1 MTLEQWLE
9 PGRDQASEESEP
21 ARRPRVVTA
30 LEAFAQH
37 RELTLLGKPGSGK
50 STFGAHVLLMLAHA
64 WMGDG
69 QALGKLG
76 ASWNH
81 GALLPIRVVLRR
93 FAEQLPAGEST
104 VRAGDLWEFIGR
116 DFIAS
121 GYGQSKDILKYVMG
135 IARQHGALILL
146 DGLDECGTPAR
157 RARVVKAVDEFR
169 RTAAPKCRF
178 VTTAR
183 PYAWPEDPDPA
194 RGVYVLADLND
205 QQIEWFINGWYGAVV
220 TQKWLSPA
228 EGQQKIADLIRARER
243 SDLKPLTQNPL
254 LLTLM
259 AALNTNRGRLP
270 DDRVDLYNESV
281 DLLMTRWNQK
291 VGADKALLDELNIPS
306 LKLSDLREVLEEL
319 AFKLHERDVSS
330 EGSADIREGPLV
342 GAFQKLLKSKDK
354 ADVVVDYIEK
364 RAGLLVGQ
372 GERDNERHF
381 TFPHRTF
388 REFLAACHLA
398 ALPDFP
404 SECRRLARSAPAHWQ
419 VVLPMAARL
428 AKAERGASAADELI
442 KGDSVDAFLSR
453 GTPDHVDWTCA
464 RLAGAQLLEIGL
476 SAIETRERTQAIAR
490 RVARWLEK
498 SLPVHTS
505 EGGVSGVQRALAG
518 DVLASLGDPRFEP
531 KLFHLPGDKMLG
543 FVKIPADP
551 SFRIGTSGQHAIR
564 VGEILGAS
572 VPRHEINDDA
582 VETPEFYI
590 SRYAITVSQFKAFV
604 DASGHKIGD
613 SDALLGPGNLPVR
626 WVSWHEALAYCN
638 WMNEVLVREL
648 ADSVIS
654 PLIRSGEW
662 SVSLPSELEWEKAA
676 RGDGNTVFP
685 WGDDPDSERANYRNT
700 RIDVAAPV
708 GCFPDNHYGLF
719 DMVGNVFAWTRS
731 LWGVNFSSPTFRYP
745 YKANDPLREDSAAGD
760 NVLRVVRGGSWLS
773 SLESTRCGSRERFHP
788 HLRNDYVG
796 FRVVVVPA
804 TGAANG
810 RCV

>member
-1 MTLEQWLE
+1 MRPPATPPGGVVPTGHGTSTISTQGGSAVLGAVEVRNGHFIGRELIQVITSVLTKDDDAEEAKSVIALYVKTLAVELSGLKLGEVDLSADQTRQTPLQLADIYVPLDTTLRISRDMTLAQWLE
-9 PGRDQASEESEP
+9 PGREHPSEESEP
-21 ARRPRVVTA
+21 DRKTRLVTA

-37 RELTLLGKPGSGK
+37 RELTVLGKPGSGK

-64 WMGDG
+64 WMGEG

-76 ASWNH
+76 ANWTY

-93 FAEQLPAGEST
+93 FAEQLPAGESP

-116 DFIAS
+116 DFNAS
-121 GYGQSKDILKYVMG
+121 GYGQSDDILKYVKR

-157 RARVVKAVDEFR
+157 RDRVVKAVDEFK
-169 RTAAPKCRF
+169 RTAAPACRF

-183 PYAWPEDPDPA
+183 PYAWPGGPDPA

-228 EGQQKIADLIRARER
+228 EGQRKIADLIRARER

-291 VGADKALLDELNIPS
+291 VGADKALLDELDIPS

-319 AFKLHERDVSS
+319 AFNLHERDVSS
-330 EGSADIREGPLV
+330 AASADIREGPLV

-442 KGDSVDAFLSR
+442 KGDSIDAFLGR
-453 GTPDHVDWTCA
+453 GTLDQVDWTCA

-490 RVARWLEK
+490 RVAGWLAK

-505 EGGVSGVQRALAG
+505 EGGVAGVQRALAG
-518 DVLASLGDPRFEP
+518 DVLAGLGDPRFEP
-531 KLFHLPGDKMLG
+531 KLFHLPADKMLG
-543 FVKIPADP
+543 FVRFWPIPA
-551 SFRIGTSGQHAIR
+551 S
-564 VGEILGAS
+564 ES
-572 VPRHEINDDA
+572 VLPGNTR
-582 VETPEFYI
+582 
-590 SRYAITVSQFKAFV
+590 S
-604 DASGHKIGD
+604 ASGR
-613 SDALLGPGNLPVR
+613 L
-626 WVSWHEALAYCN
+626 
-638 WMNEVLVREL
+638 
-648 ADSVIS
+648 
-654 PLIRSGEW
+654 SG
-662 SVSLPSELEWEKAA
+662 AA
-676 RGDGNTVFP
+676 CRD
-685 WGDDPDSERANYRNT
+685 
-700 RIDVAAPV
+700 
-708 GCFPDNHYGLF
+708 
-719 DMVGNVFAWTRS
+719 TRS
-731 LWGVNFSSPTFRYP
+731 MMML
-745 YKANDPLREDSAAGD
+745 
-760 NVLRVVRGGSWLS
+760 
-773 SLESTRCGSRERFHP
+773 
-788 HLRNDYVG
+788 
-796 FRVVVVPA
+796 
-804 TGAANG
+804 
-810 RCV
+810 